1 MNKIELFGLPIDDGS
16 LTETVEEIVTRVRR
30 NEVIEHVGVNSN
42 KVVLSQ
48 RDAHIKQ
55 IIQEADMVSAD
66 GYSVVRACH
75 WVNKKKIERVTG
87 IDTMQALL
95 KRAEEENFS
104 VYFLGTKETILEKL
118 LAVLREQYPK
128 LQIVGSH
135 HGYFKDEE
143 QVVNEIAACQPQLL
157 FVGITSPY
165 KEEFVNKY
173 KYQLK
178 ANLIMGVGGSFDVL
192 AGEIS
197 RAPKWMQRCG
207 LEWLHRFMKEPL
219 RLYKRYIFENLYF
232 VYLTVRE
239 KTK

>member
-1 MNKIELFGLPIDDGS
+1 MNKIELFGLPIDDGG
-16 LTETVEEIVTRVRR
+16 LAETVEEIVTRVKR

-55 IIQEADMVSAD
+55 IIQQADMVSAD
-66 GYSVVRACH
+66 GYSVVRACR
-75 WVNKKKIERVTG
+75 WINKTKIERVTG

-104 VYFLGTKETILEKL
+104 VYFLGTKEVILEKL
-118 LAVLREQYPK
+118 LKALQQQYPK
-128 LQIVGSH
+128 LRIAGSH
-135 HGYFKDEE
+135 HGYFKNEE
-143 QVVNEIAACQPQLL
+143 QVVTEIAACHPQLL
-157 FVGITSPY
+157 FIGITSPY
-165 KEEFVNKY
+165 KEKFVNKY

-197 RAPKWMQRCG
+197 RAPKWMQRSG
-207 LEWLHRFMKEPL
+207 LEWFHRFIKEPK

-232 VYLTVRE
+232 VYLALRE
-239 KTK
+239 KAK